1 MILLAIFL
9 EKYQS
14 NQTDLL
20 HVHIHTETYLVADT
34 FILKNI
40 YKLYCSAVLGKWRRN
55 RLFFSF
61 SERKG

>member
-40 YKLYCSAVLGKWRRN
+40 YQVILLSCS
-55 RLFFSF
+55 
-61 SERKG
+61 RKMEKK